1 MDKFEK
7 LIGISKPEIINI
19 MKRFNEE
26 FGFSMTDKKLDE
38 IIENSYNEIKNETK
52 GVDFMNT
59 IKEKT
64 PTLEDYINELYN
76 MKYLDEVK
84 PAEKTCD
91 CSKDSKKT
99 CKCSSNK
106 TSKKSED
113 IITTKRFMQCAFS
126 DNANVEFKN
135 NTLTFTDGDTTFSVS
150 YKGDWNK
157 IAKLISPDNEES
169 SDMSFEDYVKMTIN
183 KKLKKAYDD
192 FSSPICIRLGKK
204 EIKALKTSENDCLKE
219 YEGVLIVGSDKDS
232 EITLLVV
239 KDTKPI
245 EY

>member
-19 MKRFNEE
+19 MEHFNKE
-26 FGFSMTDKKLDE
+26 FGFSVTDKELDE
-38 IIENSYNEIKNETK
+38 IIENTHNDIANETK
-52 GVDFMNT
+52 GVDFMNV

-64 PTLEDYINELYN
+64 PTLDDYINELYN
-76 MKYLDEVK
+76 MKYSEEVK
-84 PAEKTCD
+84 PDEKTCD
-91 CSKDSKKT
+91 CSKDSKKS
-99 CKCSSNK
+99 CKCSSEK
-106 TSKKSED
+106 TSKKPEN
-113 IITTKRFMQCAFS
+113 IVTTKRIMQCAFS

-135 NTLTFTDGDTTFSVS
+135 NTLTFTDGDTTFSVN

-157 IAKLISPDNEES
+157 IAKLINPDNEES
-169 SDMSFEDYVKMTIN
+169 PDMSFEDYVKMKVN

-192 FSSPICIRLGKK
+192 FASPICIRLGKK
-204 EIKALKTSENDCLKE
+204 EIESFKISENNYSKE
-219 YEGVLIVGSDKDS
+219 HEGVLIVGSDKDS
-232 EITLLVV
+232 EITLLAA